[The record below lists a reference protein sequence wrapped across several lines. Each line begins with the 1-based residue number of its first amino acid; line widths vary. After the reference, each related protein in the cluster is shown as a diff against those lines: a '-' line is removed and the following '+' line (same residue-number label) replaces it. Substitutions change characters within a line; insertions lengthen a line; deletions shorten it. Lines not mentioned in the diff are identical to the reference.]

1 MEMGAPGS
9 AAEQSPEEIH
19 RLLAAA
25 AVQERPVAAR
35 YDGTAGSCVRMWGL
49 QPAGEWRV
57 CCYQYAG
64 ETKSRPQPSGDEGIW
79 RCLDKALKSGSDRW
93 SRRTE
98 PQAPSPMLR
107 GEPRGRR
114 RPLSWRRSA
123 ERAM

>member
-25 AVQERPVAAR
+25 AVQEGPVAAR
-35 YDGTAGSCVRMWGL
+35 YDGTAGSCVRCGGL
-49 QPAGEWRV
+49 QLTGEWRV

-79 RCLDKALKSGSDRW
+79 RCL
-93 SRRTE
+93 
-98 PQAPSPMLR
+98 
-107 GEPRGRR
+107 
-114 RPLSWRRSA
+114 PLIKLSKVEVR
-123 ERAM
+123 